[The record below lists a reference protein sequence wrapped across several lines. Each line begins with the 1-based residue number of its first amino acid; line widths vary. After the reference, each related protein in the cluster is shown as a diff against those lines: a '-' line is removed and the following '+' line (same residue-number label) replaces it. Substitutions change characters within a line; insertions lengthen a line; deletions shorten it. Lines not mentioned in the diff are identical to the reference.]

1 MSGPGPRMRRGGGIW
16 GLILLFAAAL
26 VLVTTV
32 FPPERTPPPGTGNP
46 GYQAPHLQW
55 LRVLTYSGPRLHIQL
70 VDEQGQRQDDV
81 AGLAGL
87 FDPAPGEGEPPD
99 GDEDPGASG
108 WGEDSSDLENHRPP
122 RWAHPPPT
130 AVVGRSYRADL
141 DRLLPRE
148 MRAGEGAPGRWEL
161 QTAPPGMEISAE
173 TGRIEWIPAHESLRG
188 FHPVEAVHQK
198 PGSPE
203 VLVRYRLA
211 VSGRFHPLG
220 TNARG
225 EDVLRMLLSSA
236 RWMIFPG
243 LLGILVAVGGGS
255 LMGALAGF
263 YDGGVGRASRSIL
276 EVIESIPGLL
286 LILVVSVATNFSL
299 PWIMVGV
306 GVALLP
312 TVATEVT
319 TTVQSFRKRAF
330 VESSRELGL
339 TDSQILWREI
349 LWLNTR
355 PILARF
361 VWYGLAFVVLMEVT
375 LSYLGMGVQPV
386 NYSWGTMLIEG
397 RERLNYGEYWQLLF
411 PAVTVVSVLATCQLL
426 GRRAALAVQTG
437 EEEVR

>member
-1 MSGPGPRMRRGGGIW
+1 MTGPGPKTRRGLGLW
-16 GLILLFAAAL
+16 GLILLLAAAL

-32 FPPERTPPPGTGNP
+32 FPPERTAPPGTGNP

-55 LRVLTYSGPRLHIQL
+55 LRVLTYSGSRLDIQW
-70 VDEQGQRQDDV
+70 VEEQAGRQDDPAGF
-81 AGLAGL
+81 AGLLG
-87 FDPAPGEGEPPD
+87 PTPGEEEPQDP
-99 GDEDPGASG
+99 DEDLGASG
-108 WGEDSSDLENHRPP
+108 DPFGMDDHRPP

-130 AVVGRSYRADL
+130 AVVDRGYRANL

-148 MRAGEGAPGRWEL
+148 MRAGEETQGRWEL
-161 QTAPPGMEISAE
+161 RSGPPGMEISAE
-173 TGRIEWIPAHESLRG
+173 TGRIEWVPADESLRG
-188 FHPVEAVHQK
+188 VHQVEAVHQL
-198 PGSPE
+198 PGSLE
-203 VLVRYRLA
+203 VLIRYRLS

-225 EDVLRMLLSSA
+225 EDVLRMLVSSA

-243 LLGILVAVGGGS
+243 LLGILVAVGLGS

-263 YDGGVGRASRSIL
+263 YDVGVGRASRTTL

-286 LILVVSVATNFSL
+286 LILVVSVATNFNL
-299 PWIMVGV
+299 VWIMVGV

-312 TVATEVT
+312 AVAAEVT
-319 TTVQSFRKRAF
+319 TTVRGFRKRAF

-361 VWYGLAFVVLMEVT
+361 VWYGLGFVVLMEVT

-411 PAVTVVSVLATCQLL
+411 PAVTVVAVLATCQLL

-437 EEEVR
+437 EEEGR